1 MKHRVF
7 YSFRMRLALD
17 VFLSCGLTIVSD
29 IGILA
34 LLRGLQIKI
43 ENFNFHVAKIG
54 RITENLE
61 MLKAAGPAIWIAIGI
76 ISIFFFCVYYIILTA
91 PMVSYLREILN
102 GVERIKNGDLETEIP
117 IRSGGELSDLSL
129 AINTMRL
136 ELKTTRA
143 KEREAVHIKDELITN
158 VAHDLRTPL
167 TSVIGY
173 LDLLRTQ
180 EHLSE
185 DTERKYIDIA
195 YAKASR
201 MDGLVTDLFDFT
213 RFEKNKMQISK
224 SKLELKQFMEQI
236 IDEFYPSM
244 AERNLEC
251 YTVFCP
257 ERVFIDGDGEL
268 LARAFGNLMGNAIK
282 YGTEGKQI
290 RVEVNTFPEFHAARA
305 AIINYGKII
314 PKKDLEHIFDKF
326 YRGDTA
332 RSTTGGTG
340 LGLAI
345 AKNVME
351 MHGGTIT
358 ARSDEQGTIF
368 EVMLPLM
375 EGKEFKHENK
385 EKTP

>member
-1 MKHRVF
+1 MKHNLF

-17 VFLSCGLTIVSD
+17 VFLSCGLTIISD
-29 IGILA
+29 IGIFA
-34 LLRGLQIKI
+34 LLRTIQIKI
-43 ENFNFHVAKIG
+43 DNISFHVAKIG
-54 RITENLE
+54 KISENWQI
-61 MLKAAGPAIWIAIGI
+61 LKNAGPVLWIAIGI

-117 IRSGGELSDLSL
+117 IRSGGELTELSL

-180 EHLSE
+180 EQLPKE
-185 DTERKYIDIA
+185 TERKYVNIA
-195 YAKASR
+195 YEKASR

-213 RFEKNKMQISK
+213 RYEKNKVQISK
-224 SKLELKQFMEQI
+224 TRLELKQFMEQI

-244 AERNLEC
+244 TEQNLEC

-257 ERVFIDGDGEL
+257 ERVYIDGDGEL

-290 RVEVNTFPEFHAARA
+290 RVEVNAFPKLHSARV

-314 PKKDLEHIFDKF
+314 PRRELEHIFDKF
-326 YRGDTA
+326 YRGDSA

-345 AKNVME
+345 AKNVLE

-368 EVMLPLM
+368 EAMLPLM
-375 EGKEFKHENK
+375 EGKENRNEIK
-385 EKTP
+385 ESTP